1 MNAEALDLKMP
12 IVVDDDARDIH
23 PTSDGYS
30 KNGQSPVI
38 CYRDP
43 ADVRTIRRQSR
54 LLILSLAIVGIA
66 VVGVVYKA
74 IQKPD
79 RIVVDMTSG
88 RAVMINDRELGATEA
103 VKLEKDKLQ
112 IADMI
117 TWLRLTSNISTESI
131 SDRVPRISRRR
142 SD

>member
-1 MNAEALDLKMP
+1 MSADALELEMP
-12 IVVDDDARDIH
+12 LVIDGEARDIDA
-23 PTSDGYS
+23 TNDAYS
-30 KNGQSPVI
+30 TNGQPPVI

-54 LLILSLAIVGIA
+54 LLILSLAIVGVA

-88 RAVMINDRELGATEA
+88 RTVMINDRELG
-103 VKLEKDKLQ
+103 
-112 IADMI
+112 
-117 TWLRLTSNISTESI
+117 
-131 SDRVPRISRRR
+131 
-142 SD
+142 

>member
-88 RAVMINDRELGATEA
+88 RAVMINDREL
-103 VKLEKDKLQ
+103 
-112 IADMI
+112 
-117 TWLRLTSNISTESI
+117 
-131 SDRVPRISRRR
+131 
-142 SD
+142 